1 MIRYPALG
9 EVVGADTFGTITA
22 AHQALAGFRHAFL
35 LLFQL
40 GILKAGGQQAQ
51 GLGAVLV
58 LGTFLL
64 ALHHNARG
72 QVGDAD
78 GRVGFVH
85 VLTTGTGGAE
95 GIHPQIGF
103 VDLDRF
109 GFVSLRHYSNRA
121 GRGVDAALGFGFRHS
136 LHPVRTGFKFQGA
149 INAIAREAGDDFLE
163 TAVLPFIF
171 AEHLD
176 LPPAFLGIAGIHA
189 KQVAGKDSGFI
200 APGAGTDFQEHVLG
214 VIGVFGQ
221 H

>member
-9 EVVGADTFGTITA
+9 EVVGSDTFGTVTA
-22 AHQALAGFRHAFL
+22 AHQAFTGFRHAFL
-35 LLFQL
+35 LFLQL

-58 LGTFLL
+58 LGTLFL
-64 ALHHNARG
+64 AFHHNTRR
-72 QVGDAD
+72 QVGNTDR
-78 GRVGFVH
+78 RVSFVH

-95 GIHPQIGF
+95 GIHPQVRF
-103 VDLDRF
+103 VDLDCF
-109 GFVSLRHYSNRA
+109 GFVGLRHHGNRA
-121 GRGVDAALGFGFRHS
+121 GRGVNAALGFGFRHS
-136 LHPVRTGFKFQGA
+136 LHPVRTGFKFQRA
-149 INAIAREAGDDFLE
+149 INTIAREAGDDFLE

-200 APGAGTDFQEHVLG
+200 APGAGTDFQEHILG